1 MVYTTEYKILKK
13 ENFQAL
19 TYLRK
24 KKETEKRIE
33 KQLKALDNV
42 QVLVSRIEESKYNSE
57 VKILCLNVNF
67 ISFVIFFFFLTGIK
81 ILWAWTC
88 SFKINC

>member
-1 MVYTTEYKILKK
+1 MYKGISGEFEPRKLPWIQLWYILQSTKNLKK
-13 ENFQAL
+13 KFQAL

-33 KQLKALDNV
+33 KQLKALDNI

-57 VKILCLNVNF
+57 VKNIVLKC
-67 ISFVIFFFFLTGIK
+67 
-81 ILWAWTC
+81 
-88 SFKINC
+88 

>member
-1 MVYTTEYKILKK
+1 MVFTTKYKIQKK
-13 ENFQAL
+13 EKFQAL

-33 KQLKALDNV
+33 KQLKALDNI

-57 VKILCLNVNF
+57 VKILCLNVDF
-67 ISFVIFFFFLTGIK
+67 HL
-81 ILWAWTC
+81 
-88 SFKINC
+88 